1 MPAEAGR
8 RRGAIEISMKGL
20 PGQAHAE
27 RKDLQK
33 GCQVYIYWAPSA
45 SRFKYSIN
53 SNINALRN
61 QNGNRNSKILQ

>member
-1 MPAEAGR
+1 
-8 RRGAIEISMKGL
+8 MKGL
-20 PGQAHAE
+20 PGQAHVE

>member
-8 RRGAIEISMKGL
+8 RCGSIEISMKGL

-27 RKDLQK
+27 RKICEK
-33 GCQVYIYWAPSA
+33 AVRPISSWASSA

-53 SNINALRN
+53 SKNTTLRN